1 MTKTRINDIR
11 TSHQLSIP
19 KTVKTRQELVY
30 SKFPETA
37 CTIPAGIEL
46 EVYFSEARP
55 GKLYFEFNGSVRVA
69 TVSNAH
75 KFFTGF
81 RKCPSLNS
89 IQKLEWE
96 KGACMTPTGHKV
108 EPDGFGP
115 DGSPSWMLVLG
126 VI

>member
-11 TSHQLSIP
+11 TSHQLSAP
-19 KTVKTRQELVY
+19 KTVKTRQELTY

-37 CTIPAGIEL
+37 CTIPAGTKL
-46 EVYFSEARP
+46 EVHFSEARP

-69 TVSNAH
+69 TISNAY
-75 KFFTGF
+75 KNFTGF

-89 IQKLEWE
+89 IQKMEWND
-96 KGACMTPTGHKV
+96 GACMTCTGHKV
-108 EPDGFGP
+108 EPDGYGP

>member
-1 MTKTRINDIR
+1 MIKTRINDIR
-11 TSHQLSIP
+11 TSHQLSAP
-19 KTVKTRQELVY
+19 KTVKNKVDLTY

-37 CTIPAGIEL
+37 CTIPAGTEL
-46 EVYFSEARP
+46 EVHFSESRP
-55 GKLYFEFNGSVRVA
+55 GKLYFEYNGSVRVA

-81 RKCPSLNS
+81 RKCPTINR
-89 IQKLEWE
+89 IQRLEWDS
-96 KGACMTPTGHKV
+96 GACMTCTGHKV
-108 EPDGFGP
+108 EPDGHGP